1 MSLHPQVF
9 YLVPEETARVAR
21 AAFPKG
27 NVYMRMYDELGMLYE
42 NHQFA
47 ALFPRRGQPAEAP
60 ARLALILVMQF
71 AENLTDRQAA
81 DAVRGRIDWKYALGL
96 ELTDAGFDFSVL
108 SEFRD
113 RLIAGEAEELLLTT
127 MLTHF
132 KACGLIKPRGKQRTD
147 STHVLAAIRN
157 LNRLELVGR
166 TLQHALNTLAQLAPA
181 WLRAQITPDWFDRYS
196 RQLDEYRLPKGEQER
211 RTLAELIGRDGLYLL
226 DRLDND
232 RVLDH
237 LGPLPAID
245 TLRGVW
251 EQQYEVVTGH
261 VRWRNKDDLPPSSE
275 RIVSPHDTEAR
286 YSTKRSVTWVGYKVH
301 LTETCDIEGPSLIT
315 HVETTQATDADID
328 ALTPIHED
336 LAKQDLLPSEHM
348 VDAGYGSGE
357 MVATSRREYGVDL
370 VCSVPPDTSW
380 QAGDEQAFDLTQ
392 FSIDWETESV
402 VCPNGKRNH
411 YWTPGRGPSGKPTIQ
426 VQFRH
431 ADCRASPM
439 RAQCT
444 RSKMGAREL
453 TLHPRAEHEA
463 LQAARQRQQTPEF
476 KTCYAV
482 RAGVEGTMSQ
492 SAYALGMRR
501 ARYIGEAKTHLQHV
515 VTAAAMNLT
524 RAIAWIWE
532 VPRSRTRR
540 SAFAALA
547 AA

>member
-1 MSLHPQVF
+1 MSLHPQVV

-27 NVYMRMYDELGMLYE
+27 NVYMRMYDELGMLYA

-47 ALFPRRGQPAEAP
+47 ALFPTRGQPAEAP

-81 DAVRGRIDWKYALGL
+81 DAVRSRIDWKFALGL
-96 ELTDAGFDFSVL
+96 DLTDPGFDHSVL

-113 RLIAGEAEELLLTT
+113 RLIAGEAEDLLLNS

-132 KACGLIKPRGKQRTD
+132 KDRGLIKPRGRQRTD

-166 TLQHALNTLAQLAPA
+166 TLQHALNAVAEVTPE
-181 WLRAQITPDWFDRYS
+181 WLLAQITPDWFDRYS

-211 RTLAELIGRDGLYLL
+211 RTLAELIGRDGVHLLTRLKQAQLL
-226 DRLDND
+226 DHPRS
-232 RVLDH
+232 
-237 LGPLPAID
+237 LPAVD
-245 TLRGVW
+245 TLQQVW
-251 EQQYEVVTGH
+251 EQQYEYVDEQL
-261 VRWRNKDDLPPSSE
+261 RWRNKDDLPPARD
-275 RIVSPHDTEAR
+275 RIVSPHDVEAR
-286 YSTKRSVTWVGYKVH
+286 YSTKRSVTWVGYKVQ
-301 LTETCDIEGPSLIT
+301 LTETCDDDGPSLIT
-315 HVETTQATDADID
+315 HVATTGATDADID
-328 ALTPIHED
+328 ALTPIHQD
-336 LAKQDLLPSEHM
+336 LAKQQLLPSEHL
-348 VDAGYGSGE
+348 VDTAYASGE
-357 MVATSRREYGVDL
+357 MLATSHREYGVDL
-370 VCSVPPDTSW
+370 ICPVPPDTSW
-380 QAGDEQAFDLTQ
+380 QAADEQAFDLTH
-392 FSIDWETESV
+392 FTIDWESCTV

-411 YWTPGRGPSGKPTIQ
+411 YWTPGHGPSGKPTIQ

-431 ADCRASPM
+431 ADCRACPM

-444 RSKMGAREL
+444 RSKAGAREL
-453 TLHPRAEHEA
+453 TLQPQAEHEA

-476 KTCYAV
+476 KARYAV

-501 ARYIGEAKTHLQHV
+501 ARYIGVAKTHLQHV
-515 VTAAAMNLT
+515 LTAAAMNLT
-524 RAIAWIWE
+524 RAIAWIQE
-532 VPRSRTRR
+532 VPRAKTRR